1 MSSAASVSFFVFGK
15 KSEGFYRD
23 ASPHVLLPVGFAF
36 GVPQNG
42 WPYSGFALACNEDN

>member
-15 KSEGFYRD
+15 KSDGFYQD

-36 GVPQNG
+36 GAQQNG
-42 WPYSGFALACNEDN
+42 RPYLGFVGLQ